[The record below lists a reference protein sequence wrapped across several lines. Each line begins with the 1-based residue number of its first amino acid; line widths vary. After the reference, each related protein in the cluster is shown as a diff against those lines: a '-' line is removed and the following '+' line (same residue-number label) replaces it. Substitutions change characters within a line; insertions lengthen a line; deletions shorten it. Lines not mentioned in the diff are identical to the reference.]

1 MIFFLHTD
9 FYSDVYLSLQI
20 KYIYL
25 FKSNHLRAFCWYSR
39 AFLVSAEARVV
50 YSTALSTWASIL
62 DLNDQRLH
70 LIKAI
75 IGEVMTQTDKA
86 ELMDLPVDNLPLLF
100 NQHGHVHEHLVEFLD
115 RRLQLHEHLM
125 SEEK

>member
-20 KYIYL
+20 KYIYI

-75 IGEVMTQTDKA
+75 IGEVMTQSDKT
-86 ELMDLPVDNLPLLF
+86 ELIEL
-100 NQHGHVHEHLVEFLD
+100 
-115 RRLQLHEHLM
+115 
-125 SEEK
+125 S

>member
-1 MIFFLHTD
+1 M
-9 FYSDVYLSLQI
+9 
-20 KYIYL
+20 
-25 FKSNHLRAFCWYSR
+25 
-39 AFLVSAEARVV
+39 SAEARVV

-75 IGEVMTQTDKA
+75 IG

>member
-1 MIFFLHTD
+1 MYI
-9 FYSDVYLSLQI
+9 YLSKSNISISPNQIYLYLQI
-20 KYIYL
+20 KSPAGL
-25 FKSNHLRAFCWYSR
+25 LLVFEG
-39 AFLVSAEARVV
+39 FLGVSGGSSCVLNGVV
-50 YSTALSTWASIL
+50 HVGVNSGF
-62 DLNDQRLH
+62 
-70 LIKAI
+70 KAI